1 MLAMH
6 SSLKNKIPEQCF
18 IYTPGL
24 RGGGGNEGRRGE
36 GTEGGPG
43 GIISA
48 GMIGGN
54 SEVLR
59 GKFPLT
65 GLDKTL
71 PEQISGS
78 L

>member
-1 MLAMH
+1 M
-6 SSLKNKIPEQCF
+6 
-18 IYTPGL
+18 
-24 RGGGGNEGRRGE
+24 RGGEGE
-36 GTEGGPG
+36 GTGGGPG

-54 SEVLR
+54 YEVFV
-59 GKFPLT
+59 GKFLPT

-78 L
+78 S